1 LLDPTVL
8 IFLSSGLFLGWSLGA
23 NDAANVFGT
32 AVGSRMIRFT
42 TAAIICGIFV
52 ILGAY
57 VSGTGAAQ
65 TLGKLG
71 AVNAIGGSFM
81 AALAA
86 GLTVYWM
93 TKLGL
98 PVSTSQ
104 AIIGSI
110 IGWNLFSDSYTDISS
125 LLKILSTWI
134 ICPLLSAVI
143 AAFLFSVA
151 KIFVRKMGIGLIRFD
166 GYTRL
171 ALILAGAFGAYS
183 LGANNIANVMGVFV
197 PVAPF
202 PDMLF
207 GQGFSISSAQIAN
220 VMGVFV
226 PVAPFPDML
235 FGQGFSISSAQQLFL
250 VGGLAIAVGVFTYSK
265 RVMMTVGSELMRLT
279 PLAAWVAVMSHSIVL
294 FLFASERLEQLLAK
308 MSLPT
313 IPLVPVSS
321 SQAVVGAV
329 IGIGMLQGGR
339 EIQWPRVYSI
349 VKGWVITP
357 LVSCLLC
364 FVGLYFLQNVFQQ
377 TVQRDSNY
385 TLSASVI
392 EKLQK
397 EGIETEGLHELTG
410 TVFQKSAEVVRAVK
424 DKVSL
429 SSKQGLKVVE
439 YSLQK
444 SLIVTAEKIADLETN
459 GLSSVQ
465 LDALSKLAGQTYNYP
480 WQLGD
485 ALAEISQ
492 EWIMLGGGLKDKLH
506 DRDIKQKLAYLY
518 RKFQR
523 RER

>member
-1 LLDPTVL
+1 MLDPTVL

-32 AVGSRMIRFT
+32 AVGSRMVRFT
-42 TAAIICGIFV
+42 TAALICGVFV
-52 ILGAY
+52 VLGAF

-71 AVNAIGGSFM
+71 AVNALGGSFM

-86 GLTVYWM
+86 GLTVLWM

-98 PVSTSQ
+98 PVSTSH

-143 AAFLFSVA
+143 AALLFTLA
-151 KIFVRKMGIGLIRFD
+151 KIFVRKIGVGLIRMD

-202 PDMLF
+202 PDLQF
-207 GQGFSISSAQIAN
+207 GQDFS
-220 VMGVFV
+220 V
-226 PVAPFPDML
+226 
-235 FGQGFSISSAQQLFL
+235 SSAQQLFL

-265 RVMMTVGSELMRLT
+265 RVMMTVGSELMTLT

-294 FLFASERLEQLLAK
+294 FLFASERLEQLLAN

-339 EIQWPRVYSI
+339 EIQWPRIYGI
-349 VKGWVITP
+349 VRGWAITP
-357 LVSCLLC
+357 VISCLLC

-377 TVQRDSNY
+377 EVQRESNY
-385 TLSASVI
+385 LLSTRVL
-392 EKLQK
+392 EKFQK
-397 EGIETEGLHELTG
+397 EGIETTGLNQLSDST
-410 TVFQKSAEVVRAVK
+410 FSSSAELVRAVSSI
-424 DKVSL
+424 VHL
-429 SSKQGLKVVE
+429 SSQQGLKVIE
-439 YSLQK
+439 FSLQN
-444 SLIVTAEKIADLETN
+444 SLLITQEKIASMDKK
-459 GLSSVQ
+459 GLSSIQ
-465 LDALSKLAGQTYNYP
+465 LDALNQLQGQTFNFP

-485 ALAEISQ
+485 SLAEISS
-492 EWIMLGGGLKDKLH
+492 EWKVRGGGLKNKLY
-506 DRDIKQKLAYLY
+506 DRKIKQKLAYLY
-518 RKFQR
+518 RNL
-523 RER
+523 

>member
-32 AVGSRMIRFT
+32 AVGSRMVRFT
-42 TAAIICGIFV
+42 TAALICGVFV
-52 ILGAY
+52 VLGAF

-71 AVNAIGGSFM
+71 AVNALGGSFM

-134 ICPLLSAVI
+134 ICPLLSGVI
-143 AAFLFSVA
+143 AALLFTLA
-151 KIFVRKMGIGLIRFD
+151 KIFVRKIGVGLIRMD

-202 PDMLF
+202 PDLQF
-207 GQGFSISSAQIAN
+207 GQDFS
-220 VMGVFV
+220 V
-226 PVAPFPDML
+226 
-235 FGQGFSISSAQQLFL
+235 SSAQQLFL

-265 RVMMTVGSELMRLT
+265 RVMMTVGSELMTLT

-294 FLFASERLEQLLAK
+294 FLFASERLEQLLAN

-339 EIQWPRVYSI
+339 EIQWPRIYGI
-349 VKGWVITP
+349 VRGWVITP
-357 LVSCLLC
+357 VSSCLLC

-377 TVQRDSNY
+377 EVQRESNY
-385 TLSASVI
+385 LLSTRVL
-392 EKLQK
+392 EKFQK
-397 EGIETEGLHELTG
+397 EGIETTGLNQLSDST
-410 TVFQKSAEVVRAVK
+410 FSSSAELVRAVSSI
-424 DKVSL
+424 VPL
-429 SSKQGLKVVE
+429 SSQQGLKVVE
-439 YSLQK
+439 FSLQK
-444 SLIVTAEKIADLETN
+444 SLLITQEKIASMDKK
-459 GLSSVQ
+459 GLSSIQ
-465 LDALSKLAGQTYNYP
+465 LDALNQLQGQTFNFP

-485 ALAEISQ
+485 SLAEISS
-492 EWIMLGGGLKDKLH
+492 EWEVRGGGLKNKLH
-506 DRDIKQKLAYLY
+506 DRKIKQKLAYLY
-518 RKFQR
+518 RNF
-523 RER
+523 

>member
-1 LLDPTVL
+1 MLDPTVL

-32 AVGSRMIRFT
+32 AVGSRMVRFT
-42 TAAIICGIFV
+42 TAALICGVFV
-52 ILGAY
+52 VLGAF

-71 AVNAIGGSFM
+71 AVNALGGSFM

-143 AAFLFSVA
+143 AALLFTLA
-151 KIFVRKMGIGLIRFD
+151 KIFVRKIGVGLIRMD

-202 PDMLF
+202 PDLQF
-207 GQGFSISSAQIAN
+207 GQDFS
-220 VMGVFV
+220 V
-226 PVAPFPDML
+226 
-235 FGQGFSISSAQQLFL
+235 SSAQQLFL
-250 VGGLAIAVGVFTYSK
+250 VGGLAIAIGVFTYSK
-265 RVMMTVGSELMRLT
+265 RVMMTVGSELMTLT

-294 FLFASERLEQLLAK
+294 FLFASERLEQLLAN

-339 EIQWPRVYSI
+339 EIQWPRIYGI
-349 VKGWVITP
+349 VRGWVITP
-357 LVSCLLC
+357 VISCLFC

-377 TVQRDSNY
+377 EVQRESNY
-385 TLSASVI
+385 LLSTRVL
-392 EKLQK
+392 EKFQK
-397 EGIETEGLHELTG
+397 EGIETTGLNQLSDST
-410 TVFQKSAEVVRAVK
+410 FSSSAELVRAVSSI
-424 DKVSL
+424 VPL
-429 SSKQGLKVVE
+429 SSQQGLKVVE
-439 YSLQK
+439 FSLQK
-444 SLIVTAEKIADLETN
+444 SLLITQEKIASMDKK
-459 GLSSVQ
+459 GLSSIQ
-465 LDALSKLAGQTYNYP
+465 LDALNQLQGQTFNFP

-485 ALAEISQ
+485 SLAEISS
-492 EWIMLGGGLKDKLH
+492 EWEVHGGGLKNKLH
-506 DRDIKQKLAYLY
+506 DRKIKQKLAYLY
-518 RKFQR
+518 RNF
-523 RER
+523 

>member
-1 LLDPTVL
+1 MLDPTVL

-52 ILGAY
+52 VLGAY

-86 GLTVYWM
+86 GLAVYWM

-183 LGANNIANVMGVFV
+183 LGANN
-197 PVAPF
+197 
-202 PDMLF
+202 
-207 GQGFSISSAQIAN
+207 IAN

-410 TVFQKSAEVVRAVK
+410 TVFQKSAEVVGAVK

-459 GLSSVQ
+459 GLSSAQ

-485 ALAEISQ
+485 ALAEISP

>member
-1 LLDPTVL
+1 MLDPTVL
-8 IFLSSGLFLGWSLGA
+8 IFLTSGLFLGWSLGA

-32 AVGSRMIRFT
+32 AVGSRMVRFT
-42 TAAIICGIFV
+42 TAALICGVFV
-52 ILGAY
+52 VLGAF

-71 AVNAIGGSFM
+71 SVNALGGSFM

-110 IGWNLFSDSYTDISS
+110 IGWNLFSDSYTDITS

-143 AAFLFSVA
+143 AALLFTLA
-151 KIFVRKMGIGLIRFD
+151 KNFVRKIGVGLIRMD

-202 PDMLF
+202 PDLQF
-207 GQGFSISSAQIAN
+207 GQDFS
-220 VMGVFV
+220 V
-226 PVAPFPDML
+226 
-235 FGQGFSISSAQQLFL
+235 SSAQQLFL

-265 RVMMTVGSELMRLT
+265 RVMMTVGSELMTLT

-294 FLFASERLEQLLAK
+294 FLFASERLEQLLAN

-339 EIQWPRVYSI
+339 EIQWPRIYGI
-349 VKGWVITP
+349 VRGWVITP
-357 LVSCLLC
+357 VSSCLLC

-377 TVQRDSNY
+377 EVQRESNY
-385 TLSASVI
+385 LLSTRVL
-392 EKLQK
+392 EKFQK
-397 EGIETEGLHELTG
+397 EGIETTGLNQLSDST
-410 TVFQKSAEVVRAVK
+410 FSSSAELVRAVSSI
-424 DKVSL
+424 VPL
-429 SSKQGLKVVE
+429 SSQQGLKVVE
-439 YSLQK
+439 FSLQK
-444 SLIVTAEKIADLETN
+444 SLLITQEKIASMDKK
-459 GLSSVQ
+459 GLSLIQ
-465 LDALSKLAGQTYNYP
+465 LDALNQLQGQTFNFP

-485 ALAEISQ
+485 SLAEISS
-492 EWIMLGGGLKDKLH
+492 EWEVRGGGLKNKLY
-506 DRDIKQKLAYLY
+506 DRKIKQKLAHLY
-518 RKFQR
+518 RNF
-523 RER
+523 

>member
-1 LLDPTVL
+1 MLDPTVL

-32 AVGSRMIRFT
+32 AVGSRMVRFT
-42 TAAIICGIFV
+42 TAALMCGVFV
-52 ILGAY
+52 VLGAF

-71 AVNAIGGSFM
+71 AVNALGGAFM

-143 AAFLFSVA
+143 AALLFTLA
-151 KIFVRKMGIGLIRFD
+151 KIFVRKIGVGLIRMD

-202 PDMLF
+202 PDLQF
-207 GQGFSISSAQIAN
+207 GQDFS
-220 VMGVFV
+220 V
-226 PVAPFPDML
+226 
-235 FGQGFSISSAQQLFL
+235 SSAQQLFL

-265 RVMMTVGSELMRLT
+265 RVMMTVGSELMTLT

-294 FLFASERLEQLLAK
+294 FLFASERLEQLLAN

-339 EIQWPRVYSI
+339 EIQWPRIYGI
-349 VKGWVITP
+349 VRGWVITP
-357 LVSCLLC
+357 VISCLLC

-377 TVQRDSNY
+377 EVQRESNY
-385 TLSASVI
+385 LLSTRVL
-392 EKLQK
+392 EKFQK
-397 EGIETEGLHELTG
+397 EGIETTGLNQLSDST
-410 TVFQKSAEVVRAVK
+410 FSSSAELVSAVSSI
-424 DKVSL
+424 VPL
-429 SSKQGLKVVE
+429 SSQQGLKVVE
-439 YSLQK
+439 FSLQK
-444 SLIVTAEKIADLETN
+444 SLLITQEKIASMDKK
-459 GLSSVQ
+459 GLSSIQ
-465 LDALSKLAGQTYNYP
+465 LDALNQLQGQTFNFS

-485 ALAEISQ
+485 SLAEISS
-492 EWIMLGGGLKDKLH
+492 EWKVRGGGLKNKLY
-506 DRDIKQKLAYLY
+506 DRKIKQKLAYLY
-518 RKFQR
+518 RNF
-523 RER
+523 

>member
-1 LLDPTVL
+1 MLDPTVL

-32 AVGSRMIRFT
+32 AVGSRMVRFT
-42 TAAIICGIFV
+42 TAALICGVFV
-52 ILGAY
+52 VLGAF

-71 AVNAIGGSFM
+71 AVNALGGSFM

-143 AAFLFSVA
+143 AALLFTLA
-151 KIFVRKMGIGLIRFD
+151 KIFVRKIGVGLIRMD

-202 PDMLF
+202 PDLQF
-207 GQGFSISSAQIAN
+207 GQDFS
-220 VMGVFV
+220 V
-226 PVAPFPDML
+226 
-235 FGQGFSISSAQQLFL
+235 SSAQQLFL

-265 RVMMTVGSELMRLT
+265 RVMMTVGSELMTLT

-294 FLFASERLEQLLAK
+294 FLFASERLEQLLAN

-339 EIQWPRVYSI
+339 EIQWPRIYGI
-349 VKGWVITP
+349 VRGWAITP
-357 LVSCLLC
+357 VISCLLC

-377 TVQRDSNY
+377 EVQRESNY
-385 TLSASVI
+385 LLSTRVL
-392 EKLQK
+392 EKFQK
-397 EGIETEGLHELTG
+397 EGIETTGLNQLSDST
-410 TVFQKSAEVVRAVK
+410 FSSSAELVRVVSSIVP
-424 DKVSL
+424 L
-429 SSKQGLKVVE
+429 SSQQGLKVVE
-439 YSLQK
+439 FSLQK
-444 SLIVTAEKIADLETN
+444 SLLITQEKIASMDKK
-459 GLSSVQ
+459 GLSLIQ
-465 LDALSKLAGQTYNYP
+465 LDALNQLQGQTFNFP

-485 ALAEISQ
+485 SLTEISS
-492 EWIMLGGGLKDKLH
+492 EWEVRGGGLKNKLY
-506 DRDIKQKLAYLY
+506 DRKIKQKLAYLY
-518 RKFQR
+518 RNF
-523 RER
+523 

>member
-1 LLDPTVL
+1 MV
-8 IFLSSGLFLGWSLGA
+8 
-23 NDAANVFGT
+23 
-32 AVGSRMIRFT
+32 RFT
-42 TAAIICGIFV
+42 TAALICGVFV
-52 ILGAY
+52 VLGAF

-71 AVNAIGGSFM
+71 AVNALGGSFM

-134 ICPLLSAVI
+134 ICPLLSGVI
-143 AAFLFSVA
+143 AALLFTLA
-151 KIFVRKMGIGLIRFD
+151 KIFVRKIGVGLIRMD

-202 PDMLF
+202 PDLQF
-207 GQGFSISSAQIAN
+207 GQDFS
-220 VMGVFV
+220 V
-226 PVAPFPDML
+226 
-235 FGQGFSISSAQQLFL
+235 SSAQQLFL

-265 RVMMTVGSELMRLT
+265 RVMMTVGSELMTLT

-294 FLFASERLEQLLAK
+294 FIFASERLEQLLAN

-339 EIQWPRVYSI
+339 EIQWPRIYGI
-349 VKGWVITP
+349 VRGWVITP
-357 LVSCLLC
+357 AISCLLC

-377 TVQRDSNY
+377 EVQRESNY
-385 TLSASVI
+385 LLSTRVL
-392 EKLQK
+392 EKFQK
-397 EGIETEGLHELTG
+397 EGIETTGLNQLSDST
-410 TVFQKSAEVVRAVK
+410 FSSSAELVRAVSSI
-424 DKVSL
+424 VPL
-429 SSKQGLKVVE
+429 SSQQGLKVVE
-439 YSLQK
+439 FSLQK
-444 SLIVTAEKIADLETN
+444 SLLITQEKIASMDKK
-459 GLSSVQ
+459 GLSSIQ
-465 LDALSKLAGQTYNYP
+465 LDALKQLQGQTFNFP

-485 ALAEISQ
+485 SLAEISS
-492 EWIMLGGGLKDKLH
+492 EWEVRGGGLKNKLY
-506 DRDIKQKLAYLY
+506 DRKIKQKLAYLY
-518 RKFQR
+518 RNF
-523 RER
+523 

>member
-1 LLDPTVL
+1 MV
-8 IFLSSGLFLGWSLGA
+8 
-23 NDAANVFGT
+23 
-32 AVGSRMIRFT
+32 RFT
-42 TAAIICGIFV
+42 TAALICGVFV
-52 ILGAY
+52 VLGAF

-71 AVNAIGGSFM
+71 AVNALGGSFM

-143 AAFLFSVA
+143 AALLFTLA
-151 KIFVRKMGIGLIRFD
+151 KIFVRKIGVGLIRMD

-202 PDMLF
+202 PDLQF
-207 GQGFSISSAQIAN
+207 GQDFS
-220 VMGVFV
+220 V
-226 PVAPFPDML
+226 
-235 FGQGFSISSAQQLFL
+235 SSAQQLFL

-265 RVMMTVGSELMRLT
+265 RVMMTVGSELMTLT

-294 FLFASERLEQLLAK
+294 FLFASERLEQLLAN

-339 EIQWPRVYSI
+339 EIQWPRIYGI
-349 VKGWVITP
+349 VRGWVITP
-357 LVSCLLC
+357 VISCLLC

-377 TVQRDSNY
+377 EVQRESNY
-385 TLSASVI
+385 LLSTRVL
-392 EKLQK
+392 EKFQK
-397 EGIETEGLHELTG
+397 EGIETTGLNQLSDST
-410 TVFQKSAEVVRAVK
+410 FSSSAELVSAVSSI
-424 DKVSL
+424 VPL
-429 SSKQGLKVVE
+429 SSQQGLKVVE
-439 YSLQK
+439 FSLQK
-444 SLIVTAEKIADLETN
+444 SLLITQEKIASMDKK
-459 GLSSVQ
+459 GLSSIQ
-465 LDALSKLAGQTYNYP
+465 LDALNQLQGQTFNFP

-485 ALAEISQ
+485 SLAEISS
-492 EWIMLGGGLKDKLH
+492 EWEVRGGGLKNKLH
-506 DRDIKQKLAYLY
+506 DRKIKQKLAYLY
-518 RKFQR
+518 RNL
-523 RER
+523 

>member
-1 LLDPTVL
+1 MLDPTVL

-32 AVGSRMIRFT
+32 AVGSRMVRFT
-42 TAAIICGIFV
+42 TAALICGVFV
-52 ILGAY
+52 VLGAF

-71 AVNAIGGSFM
+71 AVNALGGSFM

-86 GLTVYWM
+86 GLTVLWM

-143 AAFLFSVA
+143 AALLFTLA
-151 KIFVRKMGIGLIRFD
+151 KIFVRKIGVGLIRMD

-202 PDMLF
+202 PDLQF
-207 GQGFSISSAQIAN
+207 GQDFS
-220 VMGVFV
+220 V
-226 PVAPFPDML
+226 
-235 FGQGFSISSAQQLFL
+235 SSAQQLFL

-265 RVMMTVGSELMRLT
+265 RVMMTVGSELMTLT

-294 FLFASERLEQLLAK
+294 FLFASERLEQLLAN

-339 EIQWPRVYSI
+339 EIQWPRIYGI
-349 VKGWVITP
+349 VRGWAITP
-357 LVSCLLC
+357 MISCLLC

-377 TVQRDSNY
+377 EVQRESNY
-385 TLSASVI
+385 LLSTRVL
-392 EKLQK
+392 EKFQK
-397 EGIETEGLHELTG
+397 EGIETTGLNQLSDST
-410 TVFQKSAEVVRAVK
+410 FSSSAELVRAVSSI
-424 DKVSL
+424 VPL
-429 SSKQGLKVVE
+429 SSQQGLKVVE
-439 YSLQK
+439 FSLQK
-444 SLIVTAEKIADLETN
+444 SLLITQEKIASMDKK
-459 GLSSVQ
+459 GLSSIQ
-465 LDALSKLAGQTYNYP
+465 LDALNQLQGQTFNFP

-485 ALAEISQ
+485 SLAEISS
-492 EWIMLGGGLKDKLH
+492 EWEVRGGGLKNKLH
-506 DRDIKQKLAYLY
+506 DRKIKQKLAYLY
-518 RKFQR
+518 RNF
-523 RER
+523 

>member
-1 LLDPTVL
+1 MLDPTVL
-8 IFLSSGLFLGWSLGA
+8 IFLTSGLFLGWSLGA

-32 AVGSRMIRFT
+32 AVGSRMVRFT
-42 TAAIICGIFV
+42 TAALICGVFV
-52 ILGAY
+52 VLGAF

-71 AVNAIGGSFM
+71 AVNALGGSFM

-86 GLTVYWM
+86 GLTVLWM

-143 AAFLFSVA
+143 AALLFTLA
-151 KIFVRKMGIGLIRFD
+151 KIFVRKIGVGLIRMD

-202 PDMLF
+202 PDLQF
-207 GQGFSISSAQIAN
+207 GQDFS
-220 VMGVFV
+220 V
-226 PVAPFPDML
+226 
-235 FGQGFSISSAQQLFL
+235 SSAQQLFL

-265 RVMMTVGSELMRLT
+265 RVMMTVGSELMTLT

-294 FLFASERLEQLLAK
+294 FLFASERLEQLLAN

-339 EIQWPRVYSI
+339 EIQWPRIYGI
-349 VKGWVITP
+349 VRGWVITP
-357 LVSCLLC
+357 VSSCLLC

-377 TVQRDSNY
+377 EVQRESNY
-385 TLSASVI
+385 LLSTRVL
-392 EKLQK
+392 EKFQK
-397 EGIETEGLHELTG
+397 EGIETTGLNQLSDLT
-410 TVFQKSAEVVRAVK
+410 FSSSAELVRAVSSI
-424 DKVSL
+424 VHL
-429 SSKQGLKVVE
+429 SSQQGLKVIE
-439 YSLQK
+439 FSLQN
-444 SLIVTAEKIADLETN
+444 SLLITQEKIASMDKK
-459 GLSSVQ
+459 GLSSIQ
-465 LDALSKLAGQTYNYP
+465 LDALNQLQGQTFNFP

-485 ALAEISQ
+485 SLAGISP
-492 EWIMLGGGLKDKLH
+492 EWEVRGGGLKNKLH
-506 DRDIKQKLAYLY
+506 DRKIKQKLAYLY
-518 RKFQR
+518 RNF
-523 RER
+523 

>member
-1 LLDPTVL
+1 MLDPTVL

-32 AVGSRMIRFT
+32 AVGSRMVRFT
-42 TAAIICGIFV
+42 TAAVICGIFV
-52 ILGAY
+52 VLGAF

-71 AVNAIGGSFM
+71 AVNALGGSFM

-134 ICPLLSAVI
+134 ICPLLSAII
-143 AAFLFSVA
+143 AALLYSTAKLFVK
-151 KIFVRKMGIGLIRFD
+151 KIGIGLIRFD

-202 PDMLF
+202 PDIQF
-207 GQGFSISSAQIAN
+207 GQ
-220 VMGVFV
+220 
-226 PVAPFPDML
+226 D
-235 FGQGFSISSAQQLFL
+235 FSISSAQQLFL

-265 RVMMTVGSELMRLT
+265 RVMITVGSELMTLT

-294 FLFASERLEQLLAK
+294 FLFASERLEQLLAN

-357 LVSCLLC
+357 IISCLLC

-377 TVQRDSNY
+377 TVQRASNY
-385 TLSASVI
+385 ELSVSVI
-392 EKLQK
+392 EKFQK
-397 EGIETEGLHELTG
+397 EGIETDGLQELDG
-410 TVFQKSAEVVRAVK
+410 KVFQSSAEVVRRVK

-444 SLIVTAEKIADLETN
+444 SLFVTAEKIADLDKN
-459 GLSSVQ
+459 GLSSAQ
-465 LDALSKLAGQTYNYP
+465 LEALSKLEGQTYNFA
-480 WQLGD
+480 WQMGD
-485 ALAEISQ
+485 ALAEISP
-492 EWIMLGGGLKDKLH
+492 EWIVLGGGLKNKLN
-506 DRDIKQKLAYLY
+506 DRKIKQKLAYLY
-518 RKFQR
+518 RNFQR
-523 RER
+523 SKI

>member
-32 AVGSRMIRFT
+32 AVGSRMVRFT
-42 TAAIICGIFV
+42 TAALICGVFV
-52 ILGAY
+52 VLGAF

-71 AVNAIGGSFM
+71 AVNALGGSFM

-86 GLTVYWM
+86 GLTVLWM

-143 AAFLFSVA
+143 AALLFTLA
-151 KIFVRKMGIGLIRFD
+151 KIFVRKIGVGLIRMD

-202 PDMLF
+202 PDLQF
-207 GQGFSISSAQIAN
+207 GQDFS
-220 VMGVFV
+220 V
-226 PVAPFPDML
+226 
-235 FGQGFSISSAQQLFL
+235 SSAQQLFL

-265 RVMMTVGSELMRLT
+265 RVMMTVGSELMTLT

-294 FLFASERLEQLLAK
+294 FLFASERLEQLLAN

-339 EIQWPRVYSI
+339 EIQWPRIYGI
-349 VKGWVITP
+349 VRGWAITP
-357 LVSCLLC
+357 VISCLLC

-377 TVQRDSNY
+377 EVQRESNY
-385 TLSASVI
+385 LLSTRVL
-392 EKLQK
+392 EKFQK
-397 EGIETEGLHELTG
+397 EGIETTGLNQLSDST
-410 TVFQKSAEVVRAVK
+410 FSSSAELVRAVSSI
-424 DKVSL
+424 VPL
-429 SSKQGLKVVE
+429 SSQQGLKVVE
-439 YSLQK
+439 FSLQK
-444 SLIVTAEKIADLETN
+444 SLLITQEKIASMDKK
-459 GLSSVQ
+459 GLSSIQ
-465 LDALSKLAGQTYNYP
+465 LDALNQLQGQTFNFP

-485 ALAEISQ
+485 SLAEISS
-492 EWIMLGGGLKDKLH
+492 EWEVRGGGLKNKLH
-506 DRDIKQKLAYLY
+506 DRKIKQKLAYLY
-518 RKFQR
+518 RNF
-523 RER
+523 

>member
-1 LLDPTVL
+1 MLDPTVL

-32 AVGSRMIRFT
+32 AVGSRMVRFT
-42 TAAIICGIFV
+42 TAALICGVFV
-52 ILGAY
+52 VLGAF

-71 AVNAIGGSFM
+71 AVNALGGSFM

-86 GLTVYWM
+86 GLTVLWM

-143 AAFLFSVA
+143 AALLFTLA
-151 KIFVRKMGIGLIRFD
+151 KIFVRKIGVGLIRMD

-202 PDMLF
+202 PDLQF
-207 GQGFSISSAQIAN
+207 GQDFS
-220 VMGVFV
+220 V
-226 PVAPFPDML
+226 
-235 FGQGFSISSAQQLFL
+235 SSAQQLFL

-265 RVMMTVGSELMRLT
+265 RVMMTVGSELMTLT

-294 FLFASERLEQLLAK
+294 FLFASERLEQLLAN

-339 EIQWPRVYSI
+339 EIQWPRIYGI
-349 VKGWVITP
+349 VRGWVITP
-357 LVSCLLC
+357 VSSCLLC

-377 TVQRDSNY
+377 EVQRESNY
-385 TLSASVI
+385 LLSTRVL
-392 EKLQK
+392 EKFQK
-397 EGIETEGLHELTG
+397 EGIETTGLNQLSDLT
-410 TVFQKSAEVVRAVK
+410 FSSSAELVRAVSSI
-424 DKVSL
+424 VHL
-429 SSKQGLKVVE
+429 SSQQGLKVIE
-439 YSLQK
+439 FSLQN
-444 SLIVTAEKIADLETN
+444 SLLITQEKIASMDKK
-459 GLSSVQ
+459 GLSSIQ
-465 LDALSKLAGQTYNYP
+465 LDALNQLQGQTFNFP

-485 ALAEISQ
+485 SLAGISP
-492 EWIMLGGGLKDKLH
+492 EWEVRGGGLKNKLH
-506 DRDIKQKLAYLY
+506 DRKIKQKLAYLY
-518 RKFQR
+518 RNF
-523 RER
+523 

>member
-1 LLDPTVL
+1 MLDPTVL

-151 KIFVRKMGIGLIRFD
+151 KVFVRKMGIGLIRFD

-183 LGANNIANVMGVFV
+183 LGANN
-197 PVAPF
+197 
-202 PDMLF
+202 
-207 GQGFSISSAQIAN
+207 IAN

-357 LVSCLLC
+357 LISCLLC

-397 EGIETEGLHELTG
+397 EGIQTEGLHELTG
-410 TVFQKSAEVVRAVK
+410 TVFQTSAEVVRAVK

-485 ALAEISQ
+485 ALAEISP

>member
-1 LLDPTVL
+1 MLDPTVL
-8 IFLSSGLFLGWSLGA
+8 IFLTSGLFLGWSLGA

-32 AVGSRMIRFT
+32 AVGSRMVRFT
-42 TAAIICGIFV
+42 TAALICGVFV
-52 ILGAY
+52 VLGAF

-71 AVNAIGGSFM
+71 SVNALGGSFM

-98 PVSTSQ
+98 PVSTSH

-110 IGWNLFSDSYTDISS
+110 IGWNLFSDSYTDITS

-143 AAFLFSVA
+143 AALLFTLA
-151 KIFVRKMGIGLIRFD
+151 KIFVRKIGVGLIRMD

-202 PDMLF
+202 HDLQF
-207 GQGFSISSAQIAN
+207 GQDFS
-220 VMGVFV
+220 V
-226 PVAPFPDML
+226 
-235 FGQGFSISSAQQLFL
+235 SSAQQLFL

-265 RVMMTVGSELMRLT
+265 RVMMTVGSELMTLT

-294 FLFASERLEQLLAK
+294 FLFASERLEQLLAN

-339 EIQWPRVYSI
+339 EIQWPRIYGI
-349 VKGWVITP
+349 VRGWVITP
-357 LVSCLLC
+357 VSSCLLC

-377 TVQRDSNY
+377 EVQRESNY
-385 TLSASVI
+385 LLSTRVL
-392 EKLQK
+392 EKFQK
-397 EGIETEGLHELTG
+397 EGIETTGLNQLSDST
-410 TVFQKSAEVVRAVK
+410 FSSSAELVRAVSSI
-424 DKVSL
+424 VPL
-429 SSKQGLKVVE
+429 SSQQGLKVVE
-439 YSLQK
+439 FSLQK
-444 SLIVTAEKIADLETN
+444 SLLITQEKIASMDKKS
-459 GLSSVQ
+459 LSLIQ
-465 LDALSKLAGQTYNYP
+465 LDALNQLQGQTFNFP

-485 ALAEISQ
+485 SLAEISS
-492 EWIMLGGGLKDKLH
+492 EWEVRGGGLKNKLY
-506 DRDIKQKLAYLY
+506 DRKIKQKLAHLY
-518 RKFQR
+518 RNF
-523 RER
+523 

>member
-1 LLDPTVL
+1 MIDPTVL
-8 IFLSSGLFLGWSLGA
+8 IFLTSGLFLGWSLGA

-32 AVGSRMIRFT
+32 AVGSRMVRFT
-42 TAAIICGIFV
+42 TAALICGVFV
-52 ILGAY
+52 VLGAF

-71 AVNAIGGSFM
+71 AVNALGGSFM

-143 AAFLFSVA
+143 AALLFTLA
-151 KIFVRKMGIGLIRFD
+151 KIFVRKIGVGLIRMD

-202 PDMLF
+202 PDLQF
-207 GQGFSISSAQIAN
+207 GQDFS
-220 VMGVFV
+220 V
-226 PVAPFPDML
+226 
-235 FGQGFSISSAQQLFL
+235 SSAQQLFL

-265 RVMMTVGSELMRLT
+265 RVMMTVGSELMTLT

-294 FLFASERLEQLLAK
+294 FLFASERLEQLLAN

-339 EIQWPRVYSI
+339 EIQWPRIYGI
-349 VKGWVITP
+349 VRGWVITP
-357 LVSCLLC
+357 VSSCLLC

-377 TVQRDSNY
+377 EVQRESNY
-385 TLSASVI
+385 LLSTRVL
-392 EKLQK
+392 EKFQK
-397 EGIETEGLHELTG
+397 EGIETTGLNQLSDST
-410 TVFQKSAEVVRAVK
+410 FSSSAELVRAVSSI
-424 DKVSL
+424 VPL
-429 SSKQGLKVVE
+429 SSQQGLKVVE
-439 YSLQK
+439 FSLQK
-444 SLIVTAEKIADLETN
+444 SLLITQEKIASMDKK
-459 GLSSVQ
+459 GLSSIQ
-465 LDALSKLAGQTYNYP
+465 LDALNQLQGQTFNFP

-485 ALAEISQ
+485 SLAEISS
-492 EWIMLGGGLKDKLH
+492 EWEVRGGGLKNKLH
-506 DRDIKQKLAYLY
+506 DRKIKQKLAYLY
-518 RKFQR
+518 RNF
-523 RER
+523 

>member
-1 LLDPTVL
+1 MLDPTVL

-86 GLTVYWM
+86 GLSVYWM

-183 LGANNIANVMGVFV
+183 LGANN
-197 PVAPF
+197 
-202 PDMLF
+202 
-207 GQGFSISSAQIAN
+207 IAN

-357 LVSCLLC
+357 LISCLLC

>member
-1 LLDPTVL
+1 MLDPTVL

-32 AVGSRMIRFT
+32 AVGSRMVRFT
-42 TAAIICGIFV
+42 TAAVICGIFV
-52 ILGAY
+52 VLGAF

-71 AVNAIGGSFM
+71 AVNALGGSFM

-134 ICPLLSAVI
+134 ICPLLSAII
-143 AAFLFSVA
+143 AALLYSTAKLFVK
-151 KIFVRKMGIGLIRFD
+151 KIGIGLIRFD

-202 PDMLF
+202 PDMQF
-207 GQGFSISSAQIAN
+207 GQ
-220 VMGVFV
+220 
-226 PVAPFPDML
+226 D
-235 FGQGFSISSAQQLFL
+235 FSISSAQQLFL

-265 RVMMTVGSELMRLT
+265 RVMMTVGVELMTLT
-279 PLAAWVAVMSHSIVL
+279 PLSAWVAVMSHSIVL
-294 FLFASERLEQLLAK
+294 FLFASERLEQLLAN

-357 LVSCLLC
+357 IISCLLC

-377 TVQRDSNY
+377 TVQRASNY
-385 TLSASVI
+385 ELSGSVI
-392 EKLQK
+392 EKFQK
-397 EGIETEGLHELTG
+397 EGIETDGLQELDG
-410 TVFQKSAEVVRAVK
+410 KVFQSSAEVVRRVK

-444 SLIVTAEKIADLETN
+444 SLFVTAEKIADLDKN
-459 GLSSVQ
+459 GLSSAQ
-465 LDALSKLAGQTYNYP
+465 LEALSKLEGQTYNFA

-485 ALAEISQ
+485 ALAEISP
-492 EWIMLGGGLKDKLH
+492 EWIVLGGGLKNKLN
-506 DRDIKQKLAYLY
+506 DRKIKQKLAYLY
-518 RKFQR
+518 RNFQR
-523 RER
+523 SKI

>member
-1 LLDPTVL
+1 MIDPTVL
-8 IFLSSGLFLGWSLGA
+8 IFLTSGLFLGWSLGA

-32 AVGSRMIRFT
+32 AVGSRMVRFT
-42 TAAIICGIFV
+42 TAAVICGVFV
-52 ILGAY
+52 VLGAF

-71 AVNAIGGSFM
+71 AVNALGGSFM

-143 AAFLFSVA
+143 AALLFTLA
-151 KIFVRKMGIGLIRFD
+151 KIFVRKIGVGLIRMD

-202 PDMLF
+202 PDLQF
-207 GQGFSISSAQIAN
+207 GQDFS
-220 VMGVFV
+220 V
-226 PVAPFPDML
+226 
-235 FGQGFSISSAQQLFL
+235 SSAQQLFL

-265 RVMMTVGSELMRLT
+265 RVMMTVGSELMTLT

-294 FLFASERLEQLLAK
+294 FLFASERLEQLLAN

-339 EIQWPRVYSI
+339 EIQWPRIYGI
-349 VKGWVITP
+349 VRGWVITP
-357 LVSCLLC
+357 VSSCLLC

-377 TVQRDSNY
+377 EVQRESNY
-385 TLSASVI
+385 LLSTRVL
-392 EKLQK
+392 EKFQK
-397 EGIETEGLHELTG
+397 EGIETTGLNQLSDST
-410 TVFQKSAEVVRAVK
+410 FSSSAELVSAVSSI
-424 DKVSL
+424 VPL
-429 SSKQGLKVVE
+429 SSQQGLKVVE
-439 YSLQK
+439 FSLQK
-444 SLIVTAEKIADLETN
+444 SLLITQEKIASMDKK
-459 GLSSVQ
+459 GLSSIQ
-465 LDALSKLAGQTYNYP
+465 LDALNQLQGQTFNFP

-485 ALAEISQ
+485 SLAEISS
-492 EWIMLGGGLKDKLH
+492 EWEVRGGGLKNKLH
-506 DRDIKQKLAYLY
+506 DRKIKQKLAYLY
-518 RKFQR
+518 RNF
-523 RER
+523 

>member
-1 LLDPTVL
+1 
-8 IFLSSGLFLGWSLGA
+8 
-23 NDAANVFGT
+23 
-32 AVGSRMIRFT
+32 MIRFT

-183 LGANNIANVMGVFV
+183 LGANN
-197 PVAPF
+197 
-202 PDMLF
+202 
-207 GQGFSISSAQIAN
+207 IAN

>member
-1 LLDPTVL
+1 MIDPTVL
-8 IFLSSGLFLGWSLGA
+8 IFLTSGLFLGWSLGA

-32 AVGSRMIRFT
+32 AVGSRMVRFT
-42 TAAIICGIFV
+42 TAALICGVFV
-52 ILGAY
+52 VLGAF

-71 AVNAIGGSFM
+71 AVNALGGSFM

-143 AAFLFSVA
+143 AALLFTLA
-151 KIFVRKMGIGLIRFD
+151 KIFVRKIGVGLIRMD

-202 PDMLF
+202 PDLQF
-207 GQGFSISSAQIAN
+207 GQDFS
-220 VMGVFV
+220 V
-226 PVAPFPDML
+226 
-235 FGQGFSISSAQQLFL
+235 SSAQQLFL

-265 RVMMTVGSELMRLT
+265 RVMMTVGSELMTLT

-294 FLFASERLEQLLAK
+294 FLFASERLEQLLAN

-339 EIQWPRVYSI
+339 EIQWPRIYGI
-349 VKGWVITP
+349 VRGWVITP
-357 LVSCLLC
+357 VISCLFC

-377 TVQRDSNY
+377 EVQRESNY
-385 TLSASVI
+385 LLSTRVL
-392 EKLQK
+392 EKFQK
-397 EGIETEGLHELTG
+397 EGIETTGLNQLSDST
-410 TVFQKSAEVVRAVK
+410 FSSSAELVSAVSSI
-424 DKVSL
+424 VPL
-429 SSKQGLKVVE
+429 SSQQGLKVVE
-439 YSLQK
+439 FSLQK
-444 SLIVTAEKIADLETN
+444 SLLITQEKIASMDKK
-459 GLSSVQ
+459 GLSSIQ
-465 LDALSKLAGQTYNYP
+465 LDALNQLQGQTFNFP

-485 ALAEISQ
+485 SLAEISS
-492 EWIMLGGGLKDKLH
+492 EWEVRGGGLKNKLH
-506 DRDIKQKLAYLY
+506 DRKIKQKLAYLY
-518 RKFQR
+518 RNF
-523 RER
+523 

>member
-1 LLDPTVL
+1 MLDPTVL

-207 GQGFSISSAQIAN
+207 GQGFSISSAQ
-220 VMGVFV
+220 
-226 PVAPFPDML
+226 
-235 FGQGFSISSAQQLFL
+235 QLFL

-265 RVMMTVGSELMRLT
+265 RVMMTVGSELMTLT

-357 LVSCLLC
+357 LISCLLC

-397 EGIETEGLHELTG
+397 EGIQTEGLHELTG

-444 SLIVTAEKIADLETN
+444 SLIVTAEKIADFETN
-459 GLSSVQ
+459 GLSSAQ

-485 ALAEISQ
+485 ALAEISP

>member
-8 IFLSSGLFLGWSLGA
+8 IFLTSGLFLGWSLGA

-32 AVGSRMIRFT
+32 AVGSRMVRFT
-42 TAAIICGIFV
+42 TAALICGVFV
-52 ILGAY
+52 VLGAF

-71 AVNAIGGSFM
+71 AVNALGGSFM

-143 AAFLFSVA
+143 AALLFTLA
-151 KIFVRKMGIGLIRFD
+151 KIFVRKIGVGLIRMD

-202 PDMLF
+202 PDLQF
-207 GQGFSISSAQIAN
+207 GQDFS
-220 VMGVFV
+220 V
-226 PVAPFPDML
+226 
-235 FGQGFSISSAQQLFL
+235 SSAQQLFL

-265 RVMMTVGSELMRLT
+265 RVMMTVGSELMTLT

-294 FLFASERLEQLLAK
+294 FLFASERLEQLLAN

-339 EIQWPRVYSI
+339 EIQWPRIYGI
-349 VKGWVITP
+349 VRGWVITP
-357 LVSCLLC
+357 VISCLLC

-377 TVQRDSNY
+377 EVQRESNY
-385 TLSASVI
+385 LLSTRVL
-392 EKLQK
+392 EKFQK
-397 EGIETEGLHELTG
+397 EGIETTGLNQLSDST
-410 TVFQKSAEVVRAVK
+410 FSSSAELVSAVSSI
-424 DKVSL
+424 VPL
-429 SSKQGLKVVE
+429 SSQQGLKVVE
-439 YSLQK
+439 FSLQN
-444 SLIVTAEKIADLETN
+444 SLLITQEKIASMDKK
-459 GLSSVQ
+459 GLSSIQ
-465 LDALSKLAGQTYNYP
+465 LDALNQLQGQTFNFP

-485 ALAEISQ
+485 SLAEISS
-492 EWIMLGGGLKDKLH
+492 EWEVRGGGLKNKLH
-506 DRDIKQKLAYLY
+506 DRKIKQKLAYLY
-518 RKFQR
+518 RNF
-523 RER
+523 

>member
-1 LLDPTVL
+1 MLDPTVL

-32 AVGSRMIRFT
+32 AVGSRMVRFT
-42 TAAIICGIFV
+42 TAAIICGVFV
-52 ILGAY
+52 VLGAF

-110 IGWNLFSDSYTDISS
+110 IGWNPFSDSYTDISS

-143 AAFLFSVA
+143 AAILFTLS
-151 KIFVRKMGIGLIRFD
+151 KFFVRKMGVGLIRFD
-166 GYTRL
+166 GYTRV

-202 PDMLF
+202 PDM
-207 GQGFSISSAQIAN
+207 Q
-220 VMGVFV
+220 
-226 PVAPFPDML
+226 

-294 FLFASERLEQLLAK
+294 FLFASERLEQLLAN

-357 LVSCLLC
+357 VISCLLC

-377 TVQRDSNY
+377 TVQRDSTY
-385 TLSASVI
+385 LLSASVI
-392 EKLQK
+392 EKFQK
-397 EGIETEGLHELTG
+397 EGIETSGLQELTG
-410 TVFQKSAEVVRAVK
+410 TVFRSSAEVVRSVEE
-424 DKVSL
+424 KVMLNST
-429 SSKQGLKVVE
+429 QGLKVVE

-444 SLIVTAEKIADLETN
+444 NMVVTAEKIAEMDKN
-459 GLSSVQ
+459 GLSSAQ
-465 LDALSKLAGQTYNYP
+465 LDALSNLEGQTYNFP

-485 ALAEISQ
+485 ALAEIST
-492 EWIMLGGGLKDKLH
+492 EWVVRGGGLKNKLH
-506 DRDIKQKLAYLY
+506 DRKIKQKLTYLY
-518 RKFQR
+518 RIFYR
-523 RER
+523 R

>member
-1 LLDPTVL
+1 MLDPTVL

-183 LGANNIANVMGVFV
+183 LGANN
-197 PVAPF
+197 
-202 PDMLF
+202 
-207 GQGFSISSAQIAN
+207 IAN

-485 ALAEISQ
+485 ALAEISP

>member
-1 LLDPTVL
+1 MLDPTVL

-32 AVGSRMIRFT
+32 AVGSRMVRFT
-42 TAAIICGIFV
+42 TAALICGVFV
-52 ILGAY
+52 VLGAF

-71 AVNAIGGSFM
+71 AVNALGGSFM

-134 ICPLLSAVI
+134 ICPLLSGVI
-143 AAFLFSVA
+143 AALLFTLA
-151 KIFVRKMGIGLIRFD
+151 KIFVRKIGVGLIRMD

-202 PDMLF
+202 PDLQF
-207 GQGFSISSAQIAN
+207 GQDFS
-220 VMGVFV
+220 V
-226 PVAPFPDML
+226 
-235 FGQGFSISSAQQLFL
+235 SSAQQLFL

-265 RVMMTVGSELMRLT
+265 RVMMTVGSELMTLT

-294 FLFASERLEQLLAK
+294 FLFASERLEQLLAN

-339 EIQWPRVYSI
+339 EIQWPRIYGI
-349 VKGWVITP
+349 VRGWVITP
-357 LVSCLLC
+357 MISCLLC

-377 TVQRDSNY
+377 EVQRESNY
-385 TLSASVI
+385 LLSTRVL
-392 EKLQK
+392 EKFQK
-397 EGIETEGLHELTG
+397 EGIETTGLNQLSDST
-410 TVFQKSAEVVRAVK
+410 FSSSAELVRAVSSI
-424 DKVSL
+424 VPL
-429 SSKQGLKVVE
+429 SSQQGLKVVE
-439 YSLQK
+439 FSLQK
-444 SLIVTAEKIADLETN
+444 SLLITQEKIASMDKK
-459 GLSSVQ
+459 GLSSIQ
-465 LDALSKLAGQTYNYP
+465 LDALNQLQGQTFNFP

-485 ALAEISQ
+485 SLAEISS
-492 EWIMLGGGLKDKLH
+492 EWEVRGGGLKNKLH
-506 DRDIKQKLAYLY
+506 DRKIKQKLTYLY
-518 RKFQR
+518 RNF
-523 RER
+523 

>member
-1 LLDPTVL
+1 MLDPTVL

-32 AVGSRMIRFT
+32 AVGSQMVRFT
-42 TAAIICGIFV
+42 TAAVICGIFV
-52 ILGAY
+52 VLGAF

-71 AVNAIGGSFM
+71 AVNALGGSFM

-93 TKLGL
+93 TKVGL

-134 ICPLLSAVI
+134 ICPLLSAII
-143 AAFLFSVA
+143 AALLYSTA
-151 KIFVRKMGIGLIRFD
+151 KLLVRKIGIGLIRFD

-171 ALILAGAFGAYS
+171 ALIISGAFGAYS

-202 PDMLF
+202 PDMQF
-207 GQGFSISSAQIAN
+207 GQ
-220 VMGVFV
+220 
-226 PVAPFPDML
+226 D
-235 FGQGFSISSAQQLFL
+235 FSISSAQQLFL

-265 RVMMTVGSELMRLT
+265 RVMLTVGSELMTLT

-294 FLFASERLEQLLAK
+294 FLFASERLEYFLAN

-329 IGIGMLQGGR
+329 IGIGMLQGGK

-349 VKGWVITP
+349 VKGWIITP
-357 LVSCLLC
+357 IISCLLC

-377 TVQRDSNY
+377 TVQRASNY
-385 TLSASVI
+385 QLSASVI
-392 EKLQK
+392 KKFQK
-397 EGIETEGLHELTG
+397 EGIKTDGLQEFNG
-410 TVFQKSAEVVRAVK
+410 NIFKSSAEVVRRVK

-429 SSKQGLKVVE
+429 SSKEGLKVVE

-444 SLIVTAEKIADLETN
+444 SLLVTGKKIAELDKN
-459 GLSSVQ
+459 GLSSAQ
-465 LDALSKLAGQTYNYP
+465 LEAVSKLKGEAYNFA

-485 ALAEISQ
+485 ALAAISP
-492 EWIMLGGGLKDKLH
+492 EWIVLGGGLKNKLR
-506 DRDIKQKLAYLY
+506 DRKIKQKLAYLY
-518 RKFQR
+518 RIFQWSKI
-523 RER
+523 

>member
-1 LLDPTVL
+1 MLDPTVL

-151 KIFVRKMGIGLIRFD
+151 KVFVRKMGIGLIRFD

-183 LGANNIANVMGVFV
+183 LGANN
-197 PVAPF
+197 
-202 PDMLF
+202 
-207 GQGFSISSAQIAN
+207 IAN

>member
-1 LLDPTVL
+1 MLDPTVL
-8 IFLSSGLFLGWSLGA
+8 IFLTSGLFLGWSLGA

-32 AVGSRMIRFT
+32 AVGSRMVRFT
-42 TAAIICGIFV
+42 TAALICGVFV
-52 ILGAY
+52 VLGAF

-71 AVNAIGGSFM
+71 SVNALGGSFM

-110 IGWNLFSDSYTDISS
+110 IGWNLFSDSYTDITS
-125 LLKILSTWI
+125 LLKILSPWI

-143 AAFLFSVA
+143 AALLFTLA
-151 KIFVRKMGIGLIRFD
+151 KIFVRKIGVGLIRMD

-202 PDMLF
+202 PDMQF
-207 GQGFSISSAQIAN
+207 GQNFS
-220 VMGVFV
+220 V
-226 PVAPFPDML
+226 
-235 FGQGFSISSAQQLFL
+235 SSAQQLFL

-265 RVMMTVGSELMRLT
+265 RVMMTVGSELMTLT

-294 FLFASERLEQLLAK
+294 FLFASERLEQLLAN

-339 EIQWPRVYSI
+339 EIQWPRIYGI
-349 VKGWVITP
+349 VRGWVITP
-357 LVSCLLC
+357 VSSCLLC

-377 TVQRDSNY
+377 EVQRESNY
-385 TLSASVI
+385 LLSTSVL
-392 EKLQK
+392 EKFQK
-397 EGIETEGLHELTG
+397 EGIETTGLNQLSDST
-410 TVFQKSAEVVRAVK
+410 FSSSAELVGAVSSI
-424 DKVSL
+424 VPL
-429 SSKQGLKVVE
+429 SSQQGLKVVE
-439 YSLQK
+439 FSLQK
-444 SLIVTAEKIADLETN
+444 SLLITQEKIASMDKK
-459 GLSSVQ
+459 GLSSIQ
-465 LDALSKLAGQTYNYP
+465 LDALNQLQGQTFNFP

-485 ALAEISQ
+485 SLAEISS
-492 EWIMLGGGLKDKLH
+492 EWEIRGGGLKNKLY
-506 DRDIKQKLAYLY
+506 DRKIKQKLAHLY
-518 RKFQR
+518 RNF
-523 RER
+523 

>member
-1 LLDPTVL
+1 MLDPTVL

-86 GLTVYWM
+86 GLSVYWM

-151 KIFVRKMGIGLIRFD
+151 KVFVRKMGIGLIRFD

-183 LGANNIANVMGVFV
+183 LGANN
-197 PVAPF
+197 
-202 PDMLF
+202 
-207 GQGFSISSAQIAN
+207 IAN

-485 ALAEISQ
+485 ALAEISPQ
-492 EWIMLGGGLKDKLH
+492 WIMLGGGLKDKLH

>member
-32 AVGSRMIRFT
+32 AVGSRMVRFT
-42 TAAIICGIFV
+42 TAALICGVFV
-52 ILGAY
+52 VLGAF

-71 AVNAIGGSFM
+71 AVNALGGSFM

-143 AAFLFSVA
+143 AALLFTLA
-151 KIFVRKMGIGLIRFD
+151 KIFVRKIGVGLIRMD

-202 PDMLF
+202 PDLQF
-207 GQGFSISSAQIAN
+207 GQDFS
-220 VMGVFV
+220 V
-226 PVAPFPDML
+226 
-235 FGQGFSISSAQQLFL
+235 SSAQQLFL

-265 RVMMTVGSELMRLT
+265 RVMMTVGSELMTLT

-294 FLFASERLEQLLAK
+294 FLFASERLEQLLAN

-339 EIQWPRVYSI
+339 EIQWPRIYGI
-349 VKGWVITP
+349 VRGWVITP
-357 LVSCLLC
+357 VISCLFC

-377 TVQRDSNY
+377 EVQRESNY
-385 TLSASVI
+385 LLSTRVL
-392 EKLQK
+392 EKFQK
-397 EGIETEGLHELTG
+397 EGIETTGLNQLSDST
-410 TVFQKSAEVVRAVK
+410 FSSSAELVRAVSSI
-424 DKVSL
+424 VPL
-429 SSKQGLKVVE
+429 SSQQGLKVVE
-439 YSLQK
+439 FSLQK
-444 SLIVTAEKIADLETN
+444 SLLITQEKIASMDKK
-459 GLSSVQ
+459 GLSSIQ
-465 LDALSKLAGQTYNYP
+465 LDALNQLQGQTFNFP

-485 ALAEISQ
+485 SLAEISS
-492 EWIMLGGGLKDKLH
+492 EWEVRGGGLKNKLY
-506 DRDIKQKLAYLY
+506 DRKIKQKLAYLY
-518 RKFQR
+518 RNF
-523 RER
+523 

>member
-32 AVGSRMIRFT
+32 AVGSRMVRFT
-42 TAAIICGIFV
+42 TAALICGVFV
-52 ILGAY
+52 VLGAF
-57 VSGTGAAQ
+57 VSGNGAAQ

-71 AVNAIGGSFM
+71 AVNALGGSFM

-110 IGWNLFSDSYTDISS
+110 IGWNLFSNSYTDISS

-143 AAFLFSVA
+143 AALLFTLA
-151 KIFVRKMGIGLIRFD
+151 KIFVQNIGVGLIRMD

-171 ALILAGAFGAYS
+171 GLILAGAFGAYS

-202 PDMLF
+202 PDLQF
-207 GQGFSISSAQIAN
+207 GQDFS
-220 VMGVFV
+220 V
-226 PVAPFPDML
+226 
-235 FGQGFSISSAQQLFL
+235 SSAQQLFL

-265 RVMMTVGSELMRLT
+265 RVMMTVGSELMTLT

-294 FLFASERLEQLLAK
+294 FLFASERLEQLLAN

-339 EIQWPRVYSI
+339 EIQWPRIYGI
-349 VKGWVITP
+349 VRGWAITP
-357 LVSCLLC
+357 MISCLLC

-377 TVQRDSNY
+377 EVQRESNY
-385 TLSASVI
+385 LLSTRVL
-392 EKLQK
+392 EKFQK
-397 EGIETEGLHELTG
+397 EGIETTSLNQLSDST
-410 TVFQKSAEVVRAVK
+410 FSSSAELVRAVSSI
-424 DKVSL
+424 VPL
-429 SSKQGLKVVE
+429 SSQQGLKVVE
-439 YSLQK
+439 FSLQN
-444 SLIVTAEKIADLETN
+444 SLLITQEKIASMDKK
-459 GLSSVQ
+459 GLSSIQ
-465 LDALSKLAGQTYNYP
+465 LNALNQLQGQTFNFP

-485 ALAEISQ
+485 SLAGISS
-492 EWIMLGGGLKDKLH
+492 EWEVRGGGLKNKLH
-506 DRDIKQKLAYLY
+506 DRKIKQKLAYLY
-518 RKFQR
+518 RNF
-523 RER
+523 

>member
-1 LLDPTVL
+1 MV
-8 IFLSSGLFLGWSLGA
+8 
-23 NDAANVFGT
+23 
-32 AVGSRMIRFT
+32 RFT
-42 TAAIICGIFV
+42 TAALICGVFV
-52 ILGAY
+52 VLGAF

-71 AVNAIGGSFM
+71 AVNALGGSFM

-86 GLTVYWM
+86 GLTVLWM

-98 PVSTSQ
+98 PVSTSH

-143 AAFLFSVA
+143 AALLFTLA
-151 KIFVRKMGIGLIRFD
+151 KIFVRKIGVGLIRMD

-202 PDMLF
+202 PDLQF
-207 GQGFSISSAQIAN
+207 GQDFS
-220 VMGVFV
+220 V
-226 PVAPFPDML
+226 
-235 FGQGFSISSAQQLFL
+235 SSAQQLFL

-265 RVMMTVGSELMRLT
+265 RVMMTVGSELMTLT

-294 FLFASERLEQLLAK
+294 FLFASERLEQLLAN

-339 EIQWPRVYSI
+339 EIQWPRIYGI
-349 VKGWVITP
+349 VRGWVITP
-357 LVSCLLC
+357 VSSCLLC

-377 TVQRDSNY
+377 EVQRESNY
-385 TLSASVI
+385 LLSTRVL
-392 EKLQK
+392 EKFQK
-397 EGIETEGLHELTG
+397 EGIETTGLNQLSDLT
-410 TVFQKSAEVVRAVK
+410 FSSSAELVRAVSSI
-424 DKVSL
+424 VPL
-429 SSKQGLKVVE
+429 SSQQGLKVVE
-439 YSLQK
+439 FSLQN
-444 SLIVTAEKIADLETN
+444 SLLITQEKIASMDKK
-459 GLSSVQ
+459 GLSSIQ
-465 LDALSKLAGQTYNYP
+465 LDALNQLQGQTFNFP

-485 ALAEISQ
+485 YLAGISP
-492 EWIMLGGGLKDKLH
+492 EWEVRGGGLKNKLH
-506 DRDIKQKLAYLY
+506 DRKIKQKLAYLY
-518 RKFQR
+518 RNF
-523 RER
+523 

>member
-1 LLDPTVL
+1 MV
-8 IFLSSGLFLGWSLGA
+8 
-23 NDAANVFGT
+23 
-32 AVGSRMIRFT
+32 RFT
-42 TAAIICGIFV
+42 TAALICGVFV
-52 ILGAY
+52 VLGAF

-71 AVNAIGGSFM
+71 AVNALGGSFM

-134 ICPLLSAVI
+134 ICPLLSGVI
-143 AAFLFSVA
+143 AALLFTLA
-151 KIFVRKMGIGLIRFD
+151 KIFVRKIGVGLIRMD

-202 PDMLF
+202 PDLQF
-207 GQGFSISSAQIAN
+207 GQDFS
-220 VMGVFV
+220 V
-226 PVAPFPDML
+226 
-235 FGQGFSISSAQQLFL
+235 SSAQQLFL
-250 VGGLAIAVGVFTYSK
+250 VGGLAIAIGVFTYSK
-265 RVMMTVGSELMRLT
+265 RVMMTVGSELMTLT

-294 FLFASERLEQLLAK
+294 FLFNSERLEQMLAN

-339 EIQWPRVYSI
+339 EIQWPRIYGI
-349 VKGWVITP
+349 VRGWVITP
-357 LVSCLLC
+357 VISCLIC

-377 TVQRDSNY
+377 EVQRESNY
-385 TLSASVI
+385 LLSTRVL
-392 EKLQK
+392 EKFKK
-397 EGIETEGLHELTG
+397 EGIETTGLNQLSDST
-410 TVFQKSAEVVRAVK
+410 FSSSAELERAVSSI
-424 DKVSL
+424 VPL
-429 SSKQGLKVVE
+429 SSQQGLKVVE
-439 YSLQK
+439 FSLQK
-444 SLIVTAEKIADLETN
+444 SLLITQEKIASMDRK
-459 GLSSVQ
+459 GLSIIQ
-465 LDALSKLAGQTYNYP
+465 LDALKQLQGQNFNFP

-485 ALAEISQ
+485 SLAEISS
-492 EWIMLGGGLKDKLH
+492 EWEVRGGGLKNKLH
-506 DRDIKQKLAYLY
+506 DRKIKQKLAYLY
-518 RKFQR
+518 RNF
-523 RER
+523 

>member
-1 LLDPTVL
+1 MLDPTVL

-151 KIFVRKMGIGLIRFD
+151 KVFVRKMGIGLIRFD

-207 GQGFSISSAQIAN
+207 GQGFSISSAQ
-220 VMGVFV
+220 
-226 PVAPFPDML
+226 
-235 FGQGFSISSAQQLFL
+235 QLFL

-265 RVMMTVGSELMRLT
+265 RVMMTVGSELMTLT

-459 GLSSVQ
+459 GLSSAQ

-485 ALAEISQ
+485 ALAEISPQ
-492 EWIMLGGGLKDKLH
+492 WIMLGGGLKDKLH

>member
-52 ILGAY
+52 ILGAF

-86 GLTVYWM
+86 GLAVYWM

-151 KIFVRKMGIGLIRFD
+151 KVFVRKMGIGLIRFD

-207 GQGFSISSAQIAN
+207 W
-220 VMGVFV
+220 
-226 PVAPFPDML
+226 
-235 FGQGFSISSAQQLFL
+235 QGFSISSAQQLFL

-265 RVMMTVGSELMRLT
+265 RVMMTVGSELMTLT
-279 PLAAWVAVMSHSIVL
+279 PLAAWVAVMSHSVVL

-339 EIQWPRVYSI
+339 EIHWPRVYSI

-357 LVSCLLC
+357 LISCLLC

-385 TLSASVI
+385 ALSASVI

-410 TVFQKSAEVVRAVK
+410 TVFQSSAEVVRAVK

-439 YSLQK
+439 FSLQK

-459 GLSSVQ
+459 GLSSAQ

-485 ALAEISQ
+485 ALAEISP

>member
-1 LLDPTVL
+1 MLDPTVL

-32 AVGSRMIRFT
+32 AVGSRMVRFT
-42 TAAIICGIFV
+42 TAALICGVFV
-52 ILGAY
+52 VLGAF

-71 AVNAIGGSFM
+71 AVNALGGSFM

-143 AAFLFSVA
+143 AALLFTLA
-151 KIFVRKMGIGLIRFD
+151 KIFVRKIGVGLIRMD

-202 PDMLF
+202 PDLQF
-207 GQGFSISSAQIAN
+207 GQDFS
-220 VMGVFV
+220 V
-226 PVAPFPDML
+226 
-235 FGQGFSISSAQQLFL
+235 SSAQQLFL

-265 RVMMTVGSELMRLT
+265 RVMMTVGSELMTLT

-357 LVSCLLC
+357 LISCLLC

-410 TVFQKSAEVVRAVK
+410 TVFQTSAEVVRAVK

-444 SLIVTAEKIADLETN
+444 SLIVTAEKIADFETN
-459 GLSSVQ
+459 GLSSAQ

-485 ALAEISQ
+485 ALAEISP